1 MYLSVCVCAIRL
13 VADLA
18 AQLIALGPWKVV
30 YDQLC
35 LLNPPWFEQ
44 HAIRSPEQP
53 AGPGKDH

>member
-1 MYLSVCVCAIRL
+1 MCACVRL

-30 YDQLC
+30 YDQLR

-44 HAIRSPEQP
+44 HVIRCPEQP
-53 AGPGKDH
+53 AGSGKEH